1 MRFERAWA
9 GLLPHTADSLP
20 VIDEAPGVEGLVI
33 AAGHV
38 FGNSSALATA
48 ELVAAR
54 VTRATP
60 PFELDGVAFGR
71 DGLSGDGSRW

>member
-1 MRFERAWA
+1 M
-9 GLLPHTADSLP
+9 
-20 VIDEAPGVEGLVI
+20 IDEVPGVEGLVI

-54 VTRATP
+54 VSGAPP

-71 DGLSGDGSRW
+71 DGLVGEGSRW